1 MSVVGGRP
9 LVPSLGTSFDVVSCV
24 SAALD
29 VLTSLE
35 LSRLLM
41 LESNCC
47 HS

>member
-9 LVPSLGTSFDVVSCV
+9 LVPSLGTAFDVVSCV

-29 VLTSLE
+29 VSDSFE

-41 LESNCC
+41 IESNYC